1 MATIRSAVAPA
12 GAVTV
17 TAALMLVLAATERPA
32 RACGGFFCDAPQVN
46 QGPPIAQSG
55 ENVLFVMD
63 TDPQTGQNRVEAHIQ
78 IVYTGTADQFS
89 WVVPLTA
96 APELD
101 TGTDALFSLI
111 EPPTRP
117 TFTTMY
123 QQEGTCQGQS
133 SGGGIG
139 CGSFGGSS
147 TKAEDNAGGTGVNGG
162 TPGVEVAFRGNV
174 GPYEAITVR
183 ADDPQ
188 TLRDFLTN
196 NGYYVSPAAS
206 KIIDDYVAAH
216 DYFVALRLQQGKD
229 SSAIQPIVLRLAA
242 NEACLPLKLTA
253 IASTP
258 DLRISV
264 WVLAAARAVPLTYTE
279 VSVNLAKLDWFS
291 GGQNYDQL
299 LGTAADEAQGNA
311 FSVEYA
317 QPSGTVSSKLAQAL
331 QVLPQLR
338 IATNPSVYMSTLT
351 AAGLAPTG
359 DVLAALQRHI
369 PEPPSLIAQ
378 GVTAQQFYQNLGN
391 YYFSRPTDFTPFD
404 PVALTTD
411 LDMTVFQPLGKAQ
424 VLFGSHPYLTR
435 LATFI
440 SPEEMTKDP
449 LFVTNPDLGDV
460 SNQHMAVAHVLCGDE
475 DYSACSAPVR
485 LQLEG
490 GQDVWYKV
498 GSTAGACRS
507 NYDRTDLDALPSA
520 DLGWRRDPQGM
531 GDVIIDNTAAI
542 TAALTKHNGAVSAS
556 VGGGCGCAVRRAQAR
571 PVGAAL
577 SVLAVLALCWR
588 RRRRR
593 A

>member
-1 MATIRSAVAPA
+1 MATTIRSVMVA
-12 GAVTV
+12 
-17 TAALMLVLAATERPA
+17 AALALVLAAAERPA

-101 TGTDALFSLI
+101 TGTDAEFSLI
-111 EPPTRP
+111 EPATRP

-139 CGSFGGSS
+139 CGSFSGASAGV
-147 TKAEDNAGGTGVNGG
+147 EDSAGGTVNNNG
-162 TPGVEVAFRGNV
+162 GVEVAFRGNV

-229 SSAIQPIVLRLAA
+229 TSAIQPIVLRLAA
-242 NEACLPLKLTA
+242 DEACLPLKLTA

-291 GGQNYDQL
+291 GGQNYDSL

-317 QPSGTVSSKLAQAL
+317 QSSATVGNRLTQAL
-331 QVLPQLR
+331 SIETQLR

-359 DVLAALQRHI
+359 DVLSALQRHI
-369 PEPPSLIAQ
+369 PEPQSLITQ
-378 GVTAQQFYQNLGN
+378 GVTAQQFYQSLGT
-391 YYFSRPTDFTPFD
+391 YYYSQPTAFAQFD

-411 LDMTVFQPLGKAQ
+411 LDMTVFQPLAKAQ
-424 VLFGSHPYLTR
+424 ALFASHPYLTR

-449 LFVTNPDLGDV
+449 LFVTNPDLGDY
-460 SNQHMAVAHVLCGDE
+460 SNLHMAVAHVMCGDE
-475 DYSACSAPVR
+475 DYSACNAPVR

-490 GQDVWYKV
+490 NQDVWYKNP
-498 GSTAGACRS
+498 AACRS

-520 DLGWRRDPQGM
+520 DMGWRRDPVGT

-542 TAALTKHNGAVSAS
+542 TSALAKHNAAVSAS
-556 VGGGCGCAVRRAQAR
+556 VGGGCGCAVRRGAQAR

-577 SVLAVLALCWR
+577 ALLAAVALCVR

-593 A
+593 G